1 MLWNNRLYNESDAL
15 TEGHALNR
23 ALSVENGFFN
33 LLRRGNRKG
42 ANEIM
47 QFSRDLASREQY
59 NGAKYYNSWMKSMG
73 PNF

>member
-15 TEGHALNR
+15 TEGSALNR

-33 LLRRGNRKG
+33 LLRKGNRRG
-42 ANEIM
+42 ANDIM
-47 QFSRDLASREQY
+47 LFSKDLSAREKY
-59 NGAKYYNSWMKSMG
+59 NGNTHYNRWMQSMG